1 MKTPQH
7 QCWRGQIEYY
17 LTEELKAEMVAL
29 HIKECSGCY
38 DVFHGKTT
46 NHDLNPTK
54 IHSPYFRVRVLNR
67 DVRKHEITGNRGKPS
82 VSN

>member
-17 LTEELKAEMVAL
+17 LTDELKDEMVAL
-29 HIKECSGCY
+29 HIKECAGCY
-38 DVFHGKTT
+38 AVFHGMTT

-54 IHSPYFRVRVLNR
+54 IHSPFFKVRVLNR
-67 DVRKHEITGNRGKPS
+67 SVRKHGIVGSRGKPS
-82 VSN
+82 VSK